1 MNTYR
6 HTQFG
11 KVIVVAIGT
20 GIVIFIASVAIPL
33 AVLPASAWGGI
44 GIGIAIIPLLGGIA
58 VVLAIA
64 LVLFAS
70 LTVEIDAE
78 HLRIRFGIG
87 LIRKRFPLDQ
97 IDTCRSVKNSWLYGW
112 GIRLT
117 PHGWLYNVSGLEAVE
132 LKMKNGKTYR
142 IGTDEPE
149 ALTAALQAALASL
162 KLAPE

>member
-11 KVIVVAIGT
+11 TVIVVAT
-20 GIVIFIASVAIPL
+20 V
-33 AVLPASAWGGI
+33 
-44 GIGIAIIPLLGGIA
+44 AIIPLAALPAWLAGIA
-58 VVLAIA
+58 TAAWLILGSMVVVLS
-64 LVLFAS
+64 LFAS
-70 LTVEIDAE
+70 LTVEINAE

-97 IDTCRSVKNSWLYGW
+97 IDTCRPVSNPWIYGW

-117 PHGWLYNVSGLEAVE
+117 PHGWLYNVSGQEAVE
-132 LKMKNGKTYR
+132 LKMKSGKTCR

-149 ALTAALQAALASL
+149 VLIAALEEALDNS
-162 KLAPE
+162 KPAPK

>member
-11 KVIVVAIGT
+11 TVNVVITIAIL
-20 GIVIFIASVAIPL
+20 PL
-33 AVLPASAWGGI
+33 VFLPAWLAGAATVAWLI
-44 GIGIAIIPLLGGIA
+44 LILLLG
-58 VVLAIA
+58 V
-64 LVLFAS
+64 LVLFYN
-70 LTVEIDAE
+70 LTVEIDDA

-97 IDTCRSVKNSWLYGW
+97 IDSCLAVRNSWLYGW

-117 PHGWLYNVSGLEAVE
+117 SHGWLYNVSGLEAVE
-132 LKMKNGKTYR
+132 LKMKSGKTCR

-149 ALTAALQAALASL
+149 ALVAALQEALNSSNS
-162 KLAPE
+162 APG

>member
-11 KVIVVAIGT
+11 KVIVVAT
-20 GIVIFIASVAIPL
+20 V
-33 AVLPASAWGGI
+33 
-44 GIGIAIIPLLGGIA
+44 AIIPLAALPAWLAGIA
-58 VVLAIA
+58 TAAWLILGSMVVVLA
-64 LVLFAS
+64 LFAS

-97 IDTCRSVKNSWLYGW
+97 IDTCRPVKNPWIYGW

-117 PHGWLYNVSGLEAVE
+117 PHGWLYNVSGQEAVE
-132 LKMKNGKTYR
+132 LKMKSGKTCR

-149 ALTAALQAALASL
+149 VLIAALEEALNNS
-162 KLAPE
+162 KPAPK

>member
-11 KVIVVAIGT
+11 TVIVITTVAVMSLAAAWLAGT
-20 GIVIFIASVAIPL
+20 ATIAWLI
-33 AVLPASAWGGI
+33 
-44 GIGIAIIPLLGGIA
+44 LGSL
-58 VVLAIA
+58 VVLLA
-64 LVLFAS
+64 LFFS

-78 HLRIRFGIG
+78 HLRIHFGIG

-97 IDTCRSVKNSWLYGW
+97 IDTCRPVRNSWIYGW

-117 PHGWLYNVSGLEAVE
+117 PHGWLYNVSGQEAVE
-132 LKMKNGKTYR
+132 LKMKSGKTCR

-149 ALTAALQAALASL
+149 VLAAALQEALDSS
-162 KLAPE
+162 KPAPE

>member
-11 KVIVVAIGT
+11 KVIVVAT
-20 GIVIFIASVAIPL
+20 VSVIPL
-33 AVLPASAWGGI
+33 AVLPVWLVGTTTIAWLI
-44 GIGIAIIPLLGGIA
+44 LGGLVVFLA
-58 VVLAIA
+58 VVLA
-64 LVLFAS
+64 LFAS

-97 IDTCRSVKNSWLYGW
+97 IDTCRPVKNPWIYGW

-117 PHGWLYNVSGLEAVE
+117 PYGWLYNVSGQEAVE
-132 LKMKNGKTYR
+132 LKMKSGKTCR

-149 ALTAALQAALASL
+149 SLTAALEEALDNS
-162 KLAPE
+162 KPAPK

>member
-11 KVIVVAIGT
+11 TVIVITTVA
-20 GIVIFIASVAIPL
+20 VMSL
-33 AVLPASAWGGI
+33 AFLPAWLAGTATIAWLI
-44 GIGIAIIPLLGGIA
+44 LGSL
-58 VVLAIA
+58 VVLLA
-64 LVLFAS
+64 LFFS

-97 IDTCRSVKNSWLYGW
+97 IDTCRPVRNSWIYGW

-117 PHGWLYNVSGLEAVE
+117 PHGWLYNVSGQEAVE
-132 LKMKNGKTYR
+132 LKMKSGKTCR

-149 ALTAALQAALASL
+149 VLAAALQEALDSS
-162 KLAPE
+162 KPAPE

>member
-11 KVIVVAIGT
+11 TVIVVTTVAI
-20 GIVIFIASVAIPL
+20 IPL
-33 AVLPASAWGGI
+33 AVLPVWLAGIVTAAWLI
-44 GIGIAIIPLLGGIA
+44 LGSMV
-58 VVLAIA
+58 VVLA
-64 LVLFAS
+64 LFAS

-78 HLRIRFGIG
+78 YLRIRFGIG

-97 IDTCRSVKNSWLYGW
+97 IDTCRPVSNLWIYGW

-117 PHGWLYNVSGLEAVE
+117 PYGWLYNVSGLEAVE
-132 LKMKNGKTYR
+132 LKMKSGKTCR

-149 ALTAALQAALASL
+149 VLTAALQKALDSS
-162 KLAPE
+162 KPVSE

>member
-11 KVIVVAIGT
+11 TVIVVTTA
-20 GIVIFIASVAIPL
+20 
-33 AVLPASAWGGI
+33 
-44 GIGIAIIPLLGGIA
+44 AIIPLAALPAWLAGIA
-58 VVLAIA
+58 TAAWLILGSMVVVLS
-64 LVLFAS
+64 LFAS

-97 IDTCRSVKNSWLYGW
+97 IDTCRPVSNPWIYGW

-117 PHGWLYNVSGLEAVE
+117 PHGWLYNVSGQEAVE
-132 LKMKNGKTYR
+132 LKMKSGKTCR

-149 ALTAALQAALASL
+149 VLTAALQKALDNSKPAS
-162 KLAPE
+162 E

>member
-11 KVIVVAIGT
+11 KVIVVTTA
-20 GIVIFIASVAIPL
+20 
-33 AVLPASAWGGI
+33 
-44 GIGIAIIPLLGGIA
+44 AIIPLAALPAWLAGIA
-58 VVLAIA
+58 TAAWLILGSMVVVLA
-64 LVLFAS
+64 LFAS

-97 IDTCRSVKNSWLYGW
+97 IDTCRPVTNPWIYGW

-117 PHGWLYNVSGLEAVE
+117 PHGWLYNVSGQEAVE
-132 LKMKNGKTYR
+132 LKMKSGKTCR

-149 ALTAALQAALASL
+149 VLIAALQEALDSL
-162 KLAPE
+162 KPAPE

>member
-20 GIVIFIASVAIPL
+20 GIVILIASVAIPL
-33 AVLPASAWGGI
+33 AVLPASAWGI
-44 GIGIAIIPLLGGIA
+44 GMATIALLGSIV
-58 VVLAIA
+58 VVLAVA
-64 LVLFAS
+64 LALFFS

-97 IDTCRSVKNSWLYGW
+97 IDTCRPVSNPWIYGW

-117 PHGWLYNVSGLEAVE
+117 PHGWLYNVSGQEAVE
-132 LKMKNGKTYR
+132 LKMKSGKTCR

-149 ALTAALQAALASL
+149 VLTAALQKALDSS
-162 KLAPE
+162 KPVSE

>member
-11 KVIVVAIGT
+11 TVIVVTTA
-20 GIVIFIASVAIPL
+20 
-33 AVLPASAWGGI
+33 
-44 GIGIAIIPLLGGIA
+44 AIIPLAALPAWLAGIA
-58 VVLAIA
+58 TAAWLILGSMVVVLS
-64 LVLFAS
+64 LFAS

-97 IDTCRSVKNSWLYGW
+97 IDTCRPVSNPWIYGW

-117 PHGWLYNVSGLEAVE
+117 PHGWLYNVSGQEAVE
-132 LKMKNGKTYR
+132 LKMKSGKTCR
-142 IGTDEPE
+142 IGTDEPKV
-149 ALTAALQAALASL
+149 LTAALQEALDSS
-162 KLAPE
+162 KPVSE

>member
-1 MNTYR
+1 MNAYR

-11 KVIVVAIGT
+11 KVIVVAMST
-20 GIVIFIASVAIPL
+20 AIVIVIATAAVISL
-33 AVLPASAWGGI
+33 AVLPAWGV
-44 GIGIAIIPLLGGIA
+44 GIATLALLGSIV
-58 VVLAIA
+58 VVLAVA
-64 LVLFAS
+64 LALFAS

-97 IDTCRSVKNSWLYGW
+97 IDTCRPVTNPWIYGW

-117 PHGWLYNVSGLEAVE
+117 PHGWLYNVSGQEAVE
-132 LKMKNGKTYR
+132 LKMKSGKTCR

-149 ALTAALQAALASL
+149 ILTAALQEALDRL
-162 KLAPE
+162 KPAPE

>member
-11 KVIVVAIGT
+11 TVIVVVTA
-20 GIVIFIASVAIPL
+20 
-33 AVLPASAWGGI
+33 
-44 GIGIAIIPLLGGIA
+44 AIIPLAALPAWLAGIAIAAWLILGSMA
-58 VVLAIA
+58 VVLS
-64 LVLFAS
+64 LFAS

-97 IDTCRSVKNSWLYGW
+97 IDSCRTVKNSWIYGW

-132 LKMKNGKTYR
+132 LKMKSGKTCR

-149 ALTAALQAALASL
+149 ALAAALQEALDSS
-162 KLAPE
+162 KLVSE

>member
-1 MNTYR
+1 MNAYR

-11 KVIVVAIGT
+11 TVIVVAIGT
-20 GIVIFIASVAIPL
+20 VIAAVIASVAISL
-33 AVLPASAWGGI
+33 TVLPASAWVVE
-44 GIGIAIIPLLGGIA
+44 IATITLLAASWA
-58 VVLAIA
+58 VFAIVLLA
-64 LVLFAS
+64 LFAS

-97 IDTCRSVKNSWLYGW
+97 IDTCRPVRNSWIYGW

-117 PHGWLYNVSGLEAVE
+117 PHGWLYNVSGQEAVE
-132 LKMKNGKTYR
+132 LKMKSGKTCR

-149 ALTAALQAALASL
+149 VLTAALQKVLDSS
-162 KLAPE
+162 KPVSE

>member
-11 KVIVVAIGT
+11 KVIVVTTA
-20 GIVIFIASVAIPL
+20 
-33 AVLPASAWGGI
+33 
-44 GIGIAIIPLLGGIA
+44 AIIPLAALPAWLAGIA
-58 VVLAIA
+58 TAAWLILGSMVVVLA
-64 LVLFAS
+64 LFAS

-97 IDTCRSVKNSWLYGW
+97 IDTCRPVTNPWIYGW

-117 PHGWLYNVSGLEAVE
+117 PHGWLYNVSGVEAVE
-132 LKMKNGKTYR
+132 LKMKSGKTCR

-149 ALTAALQAALASL
+149 VLIAALQEALDSL
-162 KLAPE
+162 KPAPE